1 MNLTHKDYVAILE
14 HYNVDVPMK
23 QAKENHKIK
32 RNATRNATRNTT
44 RKRKGKRRT
53 IVDKNKTRKL
63 AEDVLAKK
71 LCKCIK
77 SVQSSF
83 ESRTRK
89 NRNALQRRNK
99 SRKQPLNEGAAIGIC
114 RKNIFKNRGIDFN
127 RFVCKKRAKLIR
139 DFKKKYALQKT
150 RKEIF

>member
-14 HYNVDVPMK
+14 HYNVDIPKKRTK
-23 QAKENHKIK
+23 QTK
-32 RNATRNATRNTT
+32 
-44 RKRKGKRRT
+44 RKRKGKYRT
-53 IVDKNKTRKL
+53 IVDKKKTRKV
-63 AEDVLAKK
+63 AEDVLAGK

-89 NRNALQRRNK
+89 NRNALRKRNK
-99 SRKQPLNEGAAIGIC
+99 TRKQPLNEGAAIGIC

-127 RFVCKKRAKLIR
+127 RFVCKKRAKLLQ
-139 DFKKKYALQKT
+139 DFKKKHALQKT
-150 RKEIF
+150 RKDIF

>member
-14 HYNVDVPMK
+14 HYNVDIPKKRTK
-23 QAKENHKIK
+23 QTK
-32 RNATRNATRNTT
+32 

-53 IVDKNKTRKL
+53 VVDKKKTRKV
-63 AEDVLAKK
+63 AEDVLAGK

-89 NRNALQRRNK
+89 NRNALRKRNK
-99 SRKQPLNEGAAIGIC
+99 TRKQPLNEGAAIGIC
-114 RKNIFKNRGIDFN
+114 RKNIFKNA
-127 RFVCKKRAKLIR
+127 VL
-139 DFKKKYALQKT
+139 T
-150 RKEIF
+150 